1 MNDYIHLIIEANL
14 EKMTEVEK
22 IIAQYF
28 LDEKPS
34 LGIQELSKELNVSN
48 SSITRFCKK
57 IGLANYKE
65 LVYLYKNSVSTVP
78 KEQVDSSLD
87 YIKLNYGLMVKTAC
101 ERLKLSEITKAAML
115 IQGSRIIHFWGL
127 GYNAFAGE
135 DFKFKFS
142 RLGKVVNI
150 IKDKQSIH
158 LAAHSVQS
166 GDLVIISTLSGNSH
180 AMIEAMNVLKTK
192 KVNVV
197 LITANQ
203 ETELKQYA
211 TVVCLTSAMDKL
223 DTGIISPQIP
233 VLLTVDAIYSEILT
247 MYHEDILKSWVKS
260 EQILKEEKWDKG
272 YE

>member
-1 MNDYIHLIIEANL
+1 MNDYIDLIIGANF
-14 EKMTEVEK
+14 EKLTEVEK

-28 LDEKPS
+28 LDQKPA
-34 LGIQELSKELNVSN
+34 LGIQELSKKLNVSN

-57 IGLANYKE
+57 IGLSNYKE
-65 LVYLYKNSVSTVP
+65 LVYLYKNSVSSVD
-78 KEQVDSSLD
+78 KELVESSLG
-87 YIKLNYGLMVKTAC
+87 YINLNYGLIIKAAC
-101 ERLKLSEITKAAML
+101 ERLSISEIKKAAML

-150 IKDKQSIH
+150 IKDKQSINM
-158 LAAHSVQS
+158 AAHSVQS
-166 GDLVIISTLSGNSH
+166 GDLVVISTLSGNSQS
-180 AMIEAMNVLKTK
+180 MIEAVNVLKTK

-197 LITANQ
+197 LITANNA
-203 ETELKQYA
+203 TELKDFA
-211 TVVCLTSAMDKL
+211 TVVCVTSAMDKR

-233 VLLTVDAIYSEILT
+233 VLLTIDAIYSEILT

-260 EQILKEEKWDKG
+260 EQILKEEKWMKD